1 MNIGDLEREMCD
13 APTPWVTE
21 MQNMQSGASRNRRG
35 LARSTI
41 PFSLNCEVG
50 QKNRRIMRG
59 KILSCGTGLLINL
72 LKHRHFLA
80 SNAAPQF
87 DATVPDLQQSR
98 KIAALRTA
106 RLGLGTGAGDDRQR
120 LDHGLG

>member
-1 MNIGDLEREMCD
+1 MCD
-13 APTPWVTE
+13 APTPSVTE
-21 MQNMQSGASRNRRG
+21 IQNMQSGVSRNLRG

-41 PFSLNCEVG
+41 PSSLNCEVG
-50 QKNRRIMRG
+50 QKNSRIMRG

-72 LKHRHFLA
+72 LKHKHFLA

-106 RLGLGTGAGDDRQR
+106 RLGVGAGAGDDRQR